1 MSIDTRPDG
10 QRVMSVGVLVTLVVL
25 GVTVG
30 IPIVI
35 AIGMAYD
42 ALVAGLP

>member
-10 QRVMSVGVLVTLVVL
+10 QRVMSMGVLVTLVVL
-25 GVTVG
+25 VVTVG
-30 IPIVI
+30 IPIAI

-42 ALVAGLP
+42 AVSAGLP